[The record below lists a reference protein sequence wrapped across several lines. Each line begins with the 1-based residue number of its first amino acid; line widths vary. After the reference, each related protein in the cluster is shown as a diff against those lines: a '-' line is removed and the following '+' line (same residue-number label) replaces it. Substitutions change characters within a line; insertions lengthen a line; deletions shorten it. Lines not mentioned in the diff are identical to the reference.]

1 MSSVMAPQ
9 AYYLARC
16 MWKALT
22 TVTCRK
28 MIERVAAAV
37 VLGAELL
44 IKRPRN
50 IVGTQSEYGDQQ
62 MIDIVGTQSEYG
74 DQQMIASSV
83 GFNIPSLIVPH
94 TPRTAGMKRN
104 DCVVKQEPYSC
115 SDPRVTHFFVGNLSS
130 RVRQPEYLVAGS
142 PGTTS

>member
-1 MSSVMAPQ
+1 
-9 AYYLARC
+9 
-16 MWKALT
+16 
-22 TVTCRK
+22 

-37 VLGAELL
+37 VLGAVLL
-44 IKRPRN
+44 IKRPR
-50 IVGTQSEYGDQQ
+50 Y
-62 MIDIVGTQSEYG
+62 IVGTQSEYG
-74 DQQMIASSV
+74 DQQMIASV

-130 RVRQPEYLVAGS
+130 RVGQYLVAGS
-142 PGTTS
+142 PGITSCF

>member
-62 MIDIVGTQSEYG
+62 MIDT
-74 DQQMIASSV
+74 SV
-83 GFNIPSLIVPH
+83 GFNIPSLIVLN

-130 RVRQPEYLVAGS
+130 RVRQPEYLVA
-142 PGTTS
+142 